1 MFISSTWNVRNTLSA
16 VLAAAI
22 VGFSGLALDRGHI
35 SAAPDGTVE
44 VGQLTPVDALPG
56 ISALAEVV
64 VTAPRY
70 AMIERQA
77 GA

>member
-1 MFISSTWNVRNTLSA
+1 MFTSDTWNARNGLSA

-22 VGFSGLALDRGHI
+22 VGLSGLALDRGHI

-44 VGQLTPVDALPG
+44 VGPLTAVDALPG
-56 ISALAEVV
+56 AATLADIE

-70 AMIERQA
+70 AMTERQA